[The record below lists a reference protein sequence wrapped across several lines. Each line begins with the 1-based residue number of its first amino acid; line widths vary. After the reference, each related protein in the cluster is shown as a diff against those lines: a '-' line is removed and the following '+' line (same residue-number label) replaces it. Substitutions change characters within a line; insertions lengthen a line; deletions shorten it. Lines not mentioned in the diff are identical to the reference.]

1 MLKFLKRLSWLRS
14 DVDRLHPVRP
24 EVAVASTYSI
34 IGQPV
39 PARVDG
45 TGKVT
50 GATRYADD
58 LFLPRM
64 LYGKL
69 LRSPHPHAR
78 ILSVDTSKATALPG
92 VFAVITG
99 ADLPQPYSIMPVTQ
113 DEH

>member
-1 MLKFLKRLSWLRS
+1 
-14 DVDRLHPVRP
+14 
-24 EVAVASTYSI
+24 VAATYSI

-78 ILSVDTSKATALPG
+78 ILHVDTRKATALQC
-92 VFAVITG
+92 FFSVITWYY
-99 ADLPQPYSIMPVTQ
+99 LPQRFSFMKLKLV
-113 DEH
+113 